1 MKTPVV
7 GTSYIGPVSGT
18 CLAAGCNDVLHL
30 DIDAA
35 KIKNLNEGR
44 IPILKPG
51 SLDMIKR
58 NVTVCKNADALLIA
72 SKWNG
77 FTAPI

>member
-7 GTSYIGPVSGT
+7 GTSYIGPVTGT

-35 KIKNLNEGR
+35 KIKTFNKGGILIFESGLNVQR
-44 IPILKPG
+44 
-51 SLDMIKR
+51 
-58 NVTVCKNADALLIA
+58 CKYVAIDR
-72 SKWNG
+72 KV
-77 FTAPI
+77 